1 MAGRGKLIYGMN
13 VSLDGFVATPDGGL
27 GWATVDEEVHR
38 WWNDQLRG
46 SGGSL
51 YGRRIYEVM
60 AGYWPTAEQD
70 PGISDVERDFAQ
82 VWNPMPK
89 VVFSTTLGSVDDSAR
104 LVRGDVREVL
114 AEVRRDLDGNLD
126 VSGPNL
132 AGQFIRAG
140 LVDEYQLV
148 IHPVVLGA
156 GIPFWPE
163 LDEPLRL
170 RLVEARDFSS
180 GVVLRSYVPAEPR

>member
-1 MAGRGKLIYGMN
+1 MPAFGRLIYGMN

-27 GWATVDEEVHR
+27 DWSTVDAEVHG

-46 SGGSL
+46 ISGSL
-51 YGRRIYEVM
+51 YGRRIYELM
-60 AGYWPTAEQD
+60 SAHWPTAEED
-70 PGISDVERDFAQ
+70 PGISDVERDFAR

-89 VVFSTTLGSVDDSAR
+89 VVFSTTLGSVDGNAR

-114 AEVRRDLDGNLD
+114 EEVRHDLDGDLD

-132 AGQFIRAG
+132 AGQFVRAG

-170 RLVEARDFSS
+170 RQTDARDFAS
-180 GVVLRSYVPAEPR
+180 GVVVRSFVPA